1 MQKRNSRNFW
11 LIWALLLVLPA
22 TFAMAQSDSDETS
35 DDEGA
40 EAQQSTASEEK
51 KDVVYTT
58 DYLKER
64 FGDKDEASP
73 EVISDDAPSDQPIEV
88 SPDAFTNEDLRERFG
103 GDEEAA
109 TETGEAGAAAETEAE
124 AEAEAPAEPEAAAE
138 AAAPAMSPEE
148 RARLVSELDD
158 ELKRLEKRL
167 LALKNPLLAG
177 TAPPTPEERDEE
189 VGLDSAERLRRT
201 EEKIDELKA
210 TLEELRSES
219 DAPPEN

>member
-1 MQKRNSRNFW
+1 MQKRDSRSLW

-40 EAQQSTASEEK
+40 EAQQSTASEDK
-51 KDVVYTT
+51 RGVVYTT

-64 FGDKDEASP
+64 FGEKDEASP
-73 EVISDDAPSDQPIEV
+73 EVISEETLSEQPIEV

-109 TETGEAGAAAETEAE
+109 TETDEAEAE

-138 AAAPAMSPEE
+138 PAAEPAAPAMSSEE
-148 RARLVSELDD
+148 RARLVSEIDD

-177 TAPPTPEERDEE
+177 TAPPTPDERYEEE
-189 VGLDSAERLRRT
+189 
-201 EEKIDELKA
+201 
-210 TLEELRSES
+210 
-219 DAPPEN
+219 